1 MRAIA
6 LVVLIALLPA
16 APAFAQNKPATH
28 PKPGPLPKAEPAKR
42 AKACAD
48 YGAGFVQVGETGSC
62 VKIGG
67 YVRMQ
72 GSAR

>member
-1 MRAIA
+1 MRLIAIVT
-6 LVVLIALLPA
+6 LVALLPV
-16 APAFAQNKPATH
+16 APALAQNKSAAK
-28 PKPGPLPKAEPAKR
+28 PKPEPLPKAEPVKA

-48 YGAGFVQVGETGSC
+48 YGAGFVQVGETGTC

-72 GSAR
+72 GSVR